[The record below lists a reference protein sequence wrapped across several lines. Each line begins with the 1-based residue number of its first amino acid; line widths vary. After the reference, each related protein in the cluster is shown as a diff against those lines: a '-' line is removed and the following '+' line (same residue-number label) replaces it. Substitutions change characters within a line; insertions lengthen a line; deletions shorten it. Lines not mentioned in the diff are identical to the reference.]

1 MIKDK
6 GRCIMASI
14 KDVAVKAGVSVTTVS
29 RVLNNTGYISKQARK
44 KVEAAMK
51 ELDYEPNQVARS
63 LQSSQSFLIGVIV
76 PDSNHPFFSELIKY
90 IEIYLTDLDYKL
102 LICNSLDNPDKEQQ
116 YISMLRQ
123 NRVDG
128 IIMCSHTLEVES
140 FKNIGLPVV
149 AFDRIISNEIPYV
162 SSDNFQGGKMAA
174 SHLIHQGCKHLLHLS
189 GPLNVDLLPNRRWDG
204 FRLACLDANV
214 SFDII
219 ECSYDELSY
228 DHLNIFIEK
237 NVMSR
242 IHLYDGVFC
251 NDTAAYAIYI
261 HSLKR
266 GLKIPEQLKIVGYDY
281 HSFTR
286 MLQRPKLT
294 TIMQPI
300 HKMGQTLSATIVQ
313 MVEGKEKDIIEE
325 LPNNVV
331 LNVELIKGE
340 TT

>member
-1 MIKDK
+1 M
-6 GRCIMASI
+6 MASI
-14 KDVAVKAGVSVTTVS
+14 KDVASKAGVSISTVS
-29 RVLNNTGYISKQARK
+29 RVLNNTGYISKEARK

-51 ELDYEPNQVARS
+51 ELEYEPNQVARS
-63 LQSSQSFLIGVIV
+63 LQRSQSFLIGVIV

-90 IEIYLTDLDYKL
+90 IEIYLTELDYKI
-102 LICNSLDNPDKEQQ
+102 LICNSLDNPEKEQQ

-162 SSDNFQGGKMAA
+162 SSDNFHGGQIAA
-174 SHLIHQGCKHLLHLS
+174 KHLIKQGCKHLLHLS

-204 FRLACLDANV
+204 FRATCLDASIPYNV
-214 SFDII
+214 M
-219 ECSYDELSY
+219 ECTYDELNY
-228 DHLNIFIEK
+228 DTLNIFIQN
-237 NVMSR
+237 NVMNK
-242 IHLYDGVFC
+242 IHQYDGVFC
-251 NDTAAYAIYI
+251 NDSAAYALYI
-261 HSLKR
+261 NCKKV
-266 GLKIPEQLKIVGYDY
+266 GLHVPEQLKIVGYDY

-294 TIMQPI
+294 TVMQPI
-300 HKMGQTLSATIVQ
+300 NKIGMALSSKIVE
-313 MVEGKEKDIIEE
+313 MIEEKEKDIQETIHNNIVLGVKLIE
-325 LPNNVV
+325 
-331 LNVELIKGE
+331 GE